1 MVTARSSS
9 IYLNGILDAKKTL
22 TDGLLF
28 NKGPL
33 HLGRDP
39 WDQGIVAY
47 LDTFRYFSYAL
58 DGKVSCLFLDSAI
71 MAISLGNNHVFP
83 SFTARLGC
91 LSCKFEEVAKYA
103 HLGSL
108 EMSCQLSPLQS
119 S

>member
-1 MVTARSSS
+1 MSTKSNWAENLDSIGELTLRTWSHITVVVTARSSS

-58 DGKVSCLFLDSAI
+58 DGKLSSLFFRQCDNGDLTGQQS
-71 MAISLGNNHVFP
+71 
-83 SFTARLGC
+83 RL
-91 LSCKFEEVAKYA
+91 
-103 HLGSL
+103 
-108 EMSCQLSPLQS
+108 P
-119 S
+119 